1 MRQFDQWTLE
11 AIRLEGA
18 SMSWFEEQRYEWIPQ
33 IISAMDQIML
43 GRTIILVTDHERRW
57 FAHYITETINK
68 KLKERPL
75 IPIVCLDALYP
86 HMDKLNN
93 IEGMDTLSD
102 MLEISFK
109 GEYFFWYVGRG
120 GDERRA
126 DIIKRT
132 DNALMWIMDEHYP
145 NALTLKSYHSHI
157 DIKLLQLYKLFD
169 RTLASVLFGETD
181 VHA

>member
-33 IISAMDQIML
+33 IMSAMDQIMS
-43 GRTIILVTDHERRW
+43 GRTIILLTDHDRRW
-57 FAHYITETINK
+57 FGHYITETINK
-68 KLKERPL
+68 KFKERPL
-75 IPIVCLDALYP
+75 IPIICLEALYP
-86 HMDKLNN
+86 HLIKLND

-126 DIIKRT
+126 DIVKRT
-132 DNALMWIMDEHYP
+132 DNALMWIMDENYP
-145 NALTLKSYHSHI
+145 NALPLRSYDPHI

-169 RTLASVLFGETD
+169 RTLAGVLFGEID